1 MPKIYKKFRITELS
15 EQIKLYNRIMYLYE
29 NEYQSIA
36 QIAQAHGISKEQV
49 RRILLAND
57 VQMRKKNNRVWK

>member
-57 VQMRKKNNRVWK
+57 VQMRKKNNRV

>member
-1 MPKIYKKFRITELS
+1 MPKFYKKFRITELS

-57 VQMRKKNNRVWK
+57 VQMRKKNNRV